1 MLAAALLGG
10 GLGAAATGGDE
21 QPPTSDGAA
30 LAAYA
35 SSASSGSSVSN
46 TSAATARPPAQSGLP
61 APVRRDA
68 QPTALRSRI
77 TPTEVTIDS
86 IALRS
91 TVRPVGVDRSG
102 LMEIPQDVRVAGWYR
117 HGSAP
122 GEGSGATVLAAHVD
136 SAAAGTGPWAK
147 LASVPVGS
155 EVLVST
161 AEGTVRYRI
170 SAVSQLRKKGLD
182 TQALFSSSG
191 PERLHLVT
199 CGGRFDRATGHYDQ
213 NVVAIAVRVR

>member
-21 QPPTSDGAA
+21 QPPTSDGGA

-35 SSASSGSSVSN
+35 SSSSSGSSVSS
-46 TSAATARPPAQSGLP
+46 TSSARPPAQSGLP
-61 APVRRDA
+61 VPVRRDA

-77 TPTEVTIDS
+77 TPTDVAIDS
-86 IALRS
+86 IGLRS

-122 GEGSGATVLAAHVD
+122 GEGGGATVLAAHVD

-147 LASVPVGS
+147 LADVPVGS
-155 EVLVST
+155 EVRVST

-170 SAVSQLRKKGLD
+170 SSVSQLRKKGLD
-182 TQALFSSSG
+182 TTALFSSSG